1 MPKKV
6 EKMVKA
12 MRAQGMDKNK
22 AYAVATAQYNKMKI
36 KKKG

>member
-6 EKMVKA
+6 EKMIKA
-12 MRAQGMDKNK
+12 MRAQGMSKNK

-36 KKKG
+36 RKKG

>member
-22 AYAVATAQYNKMKI
+22 AYAIATTQYNKMKI